1 MVQEVFLEHRL
12 EAFKSSVCQSLNRI
26 FFFFFA
32 QNFGVYKVGLMG
44 WLSCRLF
51 LFLFININCVK

>member
-1 MVQEVFLEHRL
+1 MVQEVLLEHRL
-12 EAFKSSVCQSLNRI
+12 EAFNLSELKQI

-32 QNFGVYKVGLMG
+32 QNFGMYKVGLMG

-51 LFLFININCVK
+51 LFLFINISCVK

>member
-12 EAFKSSVCQSLNRI
+12 EAFQSSVCQLKRK
-26 FFFFFA
+26 FFFA
-32 QNFGVYKVGLMG
+32 QNFGMYKVGLMG

-51 LFLFININCVK
+51 LFLFINMNCVK

>member
-12 EAFKSSVCQSLNRI
+12 EAFKSSVCQSLNGN
-26 FFFFFA
+26 FFA
-32 QNFGVYKVGLMG
+32 QSFGMYKVGLMG

-51 LFLFININCVK
+51 LFLFINTNCVK

>member
-12 EAFKSSVCQSLNRI
+12 EAFKSSVCQSLNGNI
-26 FFFFFA
+26 FFFA
-32 QNFGVYKVGLMG
+32 QNFSMYKVGLMG

-51 LFLFININCVK
+51 LFLFINMNCVK

>member
-26 FFFFFA
+26 FFFFFLLRIL
-32 QNFGVYKVGLMG
+32 VCTK
-44 WLSCRLF
+44 
-51 LFLFININCVK
+51 

>member
-26 FFFFFA
+26 IFFCSEFWCV
-32 QNFGVYKVGLMG
+32 QSRINGLVV
-44 WLSCRLF
+44 L
-51 LFLFININCVK
+51 